1 MTTSRMTE
9 TASTVALLAGVV
21 LIAGGCGLGSVTGVP
36 ADATLVPDD
45 RMELLVDESYSGFD
59 ERSRQLI
66 RTSAAWEEAW
76 RQLHEGRSDVPERPA
91 VDFETSM
98 VVLATM
104 GSRRSGGY
112 DIDVESVHRD
122 GESMYVVVTERS
134 PGESCGVT
142 AAITTPATAVRVP
155 RADGEVEFVEKDSV
169 HECS

>member
-1 MTTSRMTE
+1 MNTSRMTGI
-9 TASTVALLAGVV
+9 ASTTALLTGVV

-59 ERSRQLI
+59 ERSRQVI

-155 RADGEVEFVEKDSV
+155 RADGEVEFVEKESV

>member
-9 TASTVALLAGVV
+9 TASTVALLADVV

-59 ERSRQLI
+59 ERSRQVI
-66 RTSAAWEEAW
+66 RTSAAWEEVW

-112 DIDVESVHRD
+112 DIDVESVHRN